1 MKLSFRFLRYHKATV
16 LSADPVARMGEST
29 EQLGLEVFFEQICQI
44 ISFDQQQL
52 NQTETHEADAKKLLL
67 LMCDL

>member
-1 MKLSFRFLRYHKATV
+1 
-16 LSADPVARMGEST
+16 MGEST
-29 EQLGLEVFFEQICQI
+29 EQLGLEVFFEQIYQI